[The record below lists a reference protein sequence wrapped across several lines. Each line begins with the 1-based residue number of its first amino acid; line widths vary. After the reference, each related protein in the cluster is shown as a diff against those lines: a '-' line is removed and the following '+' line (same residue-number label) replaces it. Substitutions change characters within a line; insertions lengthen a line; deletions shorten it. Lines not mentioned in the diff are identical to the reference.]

1 MGRHADT
8 TSARRVQ
15 RPAPI
20 ALIVALVVVALVAGG
35 VVWWLAGSGGSD
47 DDCAT
52 TSTIRVTVAPELG
65 DVAQELLAEPQDLGG
80 GACAAAEVTAQEPL
94 QTVGDLGALEG
105 SALPQVWVPDSS
117 LWAVRAGEAPLDA
130 SGSMATSPVVLG
142 TSSAAADELGWSAT
156 PPPWGQALSGARPV
170 AVPDLAASAEG
181 VAALAAVRSSL
192 GGGDA
197 ADNAVVQAVLAAR
210 RGPSVTPAD
219 ALASAQAGDTDAPLV
234 PMSEQEVISVN
245 RGAED
250 PSLVAVYPAEGSP
263 ELDYPVLRVGSPS
276 DDDRSA
282 VDAVV
287 RRLTSEAART
297 AVLTAGFRDADGTA
311 PTDPGPGVREEA
323 PEVLAVDAEQVQSLL
338 AELARLAAPS
348 RLLTVMDVSQS
359 MEAPAGDGTR
369 ATLMRDAALSAL
381 QLLPGN
387 AAGGIWAFAYQL
399 QGDQDWIELA
409 PIREMDA
416 EVDGGTQR
424 EFLAEQFESLPDR
437 LTPGG
442 TGLYDT
448 ALAAV
453 RAARDQ
459 YDPNAVSSVV
469 LITDGTNEDDTGI
482 ALDELL
488 QTLQSEADPQRP
500 VKVIGVALGPDA
512 DIAALEQIASAT
524 GGAAYSAVDPTDL
537 QDVLFDALRQR

>member
-15 RPAPI
+15 RPAPV

-35 VVWWLAGSGGSD
+35 LVWWLAGSGSGD
-47 DDCAT
+47 GCDT
-52 TSTIRVTVAPELG
+52 TRTIRVTVAPELG

-80 GACAAAEVTAQEPL
+80 GACATAEVTAQEPL

-105 SALPQVWVPDSS
+105 SGLPQVWVPDSS
-117 LWAVRAGEAPLDA
+117 LWAVRAGDAPLDA

-142 TSSAAADELGWSAT
+142 TSSAAADELGWST
-156 PPPWGQALSGARPV
+156 SPPPWSQALSGARPV
-170 AVPDLAASAEG
+170 AVPDLATSAEG

-210 RGPSVTPAD
+210 RGPSVTPAE
-219 ALASAQAGDTDAPLV
+219 ALAAAQGGDAGAPLL

-250 PSLVAVYPAEGSP
+250 SSLVAVYPAEGSP
-263 ELDYPVLRVGSPS
+263 ALDYPVLRVGSPG
-276 DDDRSA
+276 DDDRAA

-297 AVLTAGFRDADGTA
+297 AVLDAGFRDAEGTA
-311 PTDPGPGVREEA
+311 PIDPGPGVQEEA
-323 PEVLAVDAEQVQSLL
+323 PEELAVDAEQVTDLL

-381 QLLPGN
+381 ELLPGN
-387 AAGGIWAFAYQL
+387 ASGGIWAFAYQL
-399 QGDQDWIELA
+399 EGEQDWIELA

-416 EVDGGTQR
+416 DVDGGTQR

-437 LTPGG
+437 LSPGG
-442 TGLYDT
+442 TGLFDT
-448 ALAAV
+448 ALGAV
-453 RAARDQ
+453 RAAREQ
-459 YDPNAVSSVV
+459 HDPDAVSSVV
-469 LITDGTNEDDTGI
+469 LITDGTNEDSTGI
-482 ALDELL
+482 PLDELL
-488 QTLQSEADPQRP
+488 QTLRDEADPQRP

>member
-8 TSARRVQ
+8 TTARRVQ

-35 VVWWLAGSGGSD
+35 VVWWLAGAGGSD
-47 DDCAT
+47 DCET
-52 TSTIRVTVAPELG
+52 TRTIRVTVAPELG

-117 LWAVRAGEAPLDA
+117 LWTVRAGDAPLDA

-142 TSSAAADELGWSAT
+142 TSSAAADDLGWSAA
-156 PPPWGQALSGARPV
+156 PPQWSQALSGARPI

-210 RGPSVTPAD
+210 RGPSVTPAE
-219 ALASAQAGDTDAPLV
+219 ALAAAQAGDAGAPLL
-234 PMSEQEVISVN
+234 PMSEQEVVSVN

-250 PSLVAVYPAEGSP
+250 SALVAVYPAEGSP
-263 ELDYPVLRVGSPS
+263 ALDYPVLRVGSPG
-276 DDDRSA
+276 DDDRAA

-287 RRLTSEAART
+287 RRLTSGAART
-297 AVLTAGFRDADGTA
+297 AVLAAGFRDAEGTA

-323 PEVLAVDAEQVQSLL
+323 PEELAVDTEQATDLL

-359 MEAPAGDGTR
+359 MQAPAGDGTR

-381 QLLPGN
+381 ELLPGN
-387 AAGGIWAFAYQL
+387 ASGGIWAFAYQL
-399 QGDQDWIELA
+399 QGQQDWIELA

-416 EVDGGTQR
+416 TVDGGTHR

-437 LTPGG
+437 LSPGG
-442 TGLYDT
+442 TGLFDT

-453 RAARDQ
+453 RAAQEQ
-459 YDPNAVSSVV
+459 YDPEAVSSVV
-469 LITDGTNEDDTGI
+469 LITDGTNEDATG
-482 ALDELL
+482 LPLEQLL
-488 QTLQSEADPQRP
+488 QTLQDEADPRRP
-500 VKVIGVALGPDA
+500 VKVFGVALGPDA
-512 DIAALEQIASAT
+512 DIAALEEIAAAT